1 MNFLTAVKNHRERE
15 RSVGLMVTESEI
27 GRVASDA
34 RRGEYLI
41 TKAVQIITL
50 SRSLDIPFDKLMLRH
65 SNARRIKAGVSVE
78 DLAEDIAHRGLM
90 QSLSGRPVLADDG
103 TETGKFENPTG
114 GRRFLALS
122 LLVKEKRLA
131 KTTPIPC
138 IVRDAASD
146 ILAEDDSLA
155 ENMQRVALHPF
166 YRFRA
171 FVSLPDKGQTD
182 AA

>member
-1 MNFLTAVKNHRERE
+1 
-15 RSVGLMVTESEI
+15 MVTESEI

-34 RRGEYLI
+34 RRGEYLT

-50 SRSLDIPFDKLMLRH
+50 PR
-65 SNARRIKAGVSVE
+65 
-78 DLAEDIAHRGLM
+78 
-90 QSLSGRPVLADDG
+90 
-103 TETGKFENPTG
+103 
-114 GRRFLALS
+114 S

-146 ILAEDDSLA
+146 ILAEDNSLA
-155 ENMQRVALHPF
+155 GNLQRFALDPF
-166 YRFRA
+166 YQFRA